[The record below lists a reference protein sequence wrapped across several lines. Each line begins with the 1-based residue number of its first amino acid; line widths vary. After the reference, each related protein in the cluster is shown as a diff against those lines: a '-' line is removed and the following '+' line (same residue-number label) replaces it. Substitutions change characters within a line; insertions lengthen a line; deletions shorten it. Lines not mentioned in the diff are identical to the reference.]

1 MTTNKRIAVFVSGL
15 GTTLDALCEAE
26 KSGNLNATVVAV
38 ISNHCDI
45 KAGDVARK
53 HGLLYAQIP
62 RKGVG
67 GDAYKSTEAW
77 SEMLYH
83 WANGLGQNPDL
94 IVLAGF
100 SQKLFVPPEWQG
112 RILNI
117 HPSLLPAYGG
127 KGMYG
132 LNVHEAVLKAGE
144 RYSGCSVH
152 VVDNVY
158 DNGPILGQIRVP
170 VLEGDTPETLQ
181 NRVKSAETILYPQ
194 IISDYEQ
201 TKTKTKTQT

>member
-1 MTTNKRIAVFVSGL
+1 MKRIAVFVSGL

-26 KSGNLNATVVAV
+26 KNGTMKAKVAAV
-38 ISNHCDI
+38 ISNHVGVR
-45 KAGDVARK
+45 AGEIAKK

-77 SEMLYH
+77 SDMLYH
-83 WANGLGQNPDL
+83 WANGLGCRPDL

-100 SQKLFVPPEWQG
+100 SQKLFVTPEWQG

-117 HPSLLPAYGG
+117 HPSLLPKYGG
-127 KGMYG
+127 KGMFG
-132 LNVHEAVLKAGE
+132 LRVHETVLAAGE
-144 RYSGCSVH
+144 EYSGCSVH

-158 DNGPILGQIRVP
+158 DNGPILGQLRVP
-170 VLEGDTPETLQ
+170 ILLGDTPETLQ
-181 NRVKSAETILYPQ
+181 ARVKEAENILYPQ
-194 IISDYEQ
+194 IIDSYEGI
-201 TKTKTKTQT
+201 